1 MSYIFIKHIPF
12 GKLDFSLGS
21 WYHIFMHKLKICL
34 VDIVEMKSLSGNYF
48 WSLKLIFILKVIYTS
63 IIPTWLLWIDTNF
76 SMIHNKDGSFYTIS
90 GTKSSFLNCD
100 GFFLK
105 VKVLG
110 VLSPYFNVHKL
121 DLWLS
126 LDIFLWHVFLDS
138 FI

>member
-1 MSYIFIKHIPF
+1 MSYMFINHIPF

-21 WYHIFMHKLKICL
+21 WYHIFVHKLKICQ

-76 SMIHNKDGSFYTIS
+76 SMIHYKDGSFYTIS

-110 VLSPYFNVHKL
+110 VLSPYFNVYKL
-121 DLWLS
+121 ELWLS
-126 LDIFLWHVFLDS
+126 LDIFLWHVFLES